1 MPLVR
6 VIWFALGSAALVL
19 AAIGVLLPL
28 LPTTPFALLAVLAYG
43 KSVPRFAASL
53 ERSRLLGP
61 TLVNWRRNGAIA
73 PRQKAV
79 ALAMMAGVF
88 GVSVVLSLAVP
99 ILLVQAIC
107 LTGAAAF
114 ILSRPS
120 GTGGQGAGKPGKGTR
135 R

>member
-1 MPLVR
+1 M
-6 VIWFALGSAALVL
+6 IWFISGSAALAL

-53 ERSRLLGP
+53 ERSCLFGP
-61 TLVNWRRNGAIA
+61 TLVNRHTKGAIA

-88 GVSVVLSLAVP
+88 GVSVVTSLAVP
-99 ILLVQAIC
+99 ILGSLQQSVKSYAKLGTDI
-107 LTGAAAF
+107 
-114 ILSRPS
+114 RS
-120 GTGGQGAGKPGKGTR
+120 GRSEGP
-135 R
+135 